1 MTRRRKGKGKEERRR
16 KGLKWNKRGWQ
27 QIKNKE
33 KGRERM
39 KENKESEKGEWMRY
53 RERPRNK
60 KVRGME
66 ERKGGNIGEK
76 REVRWKGEMKR
87 ET

>member
-1 MTRRRKGKGKEERRR
+1 
-16 KGLKWNKRGWQ
+16 
-27 QIKNKE
+27 
-33 KGRERM
+33 M
-39 KENKESEKGEWMRY
+39 KENKERGKGEWMRY